1 MLKDR
6 EGRTCCRGIYRRRI
20 FTVFR
25 CSFSFQMSKIYGKTV
40 RQLWEY
46 KLCTNYIF
54 NMKISRNSERFGL
67 KELKW
72 QTESNGIISRTF
84 VHGEEKC
91 GKERGSARLYR
102 EKQICR
108 GERRRARDEESGR
121 DENQS
126 LGYRTTDGLRDDA
139 KEGQERTVEGASD
152 FLKTRPALAP
162 AKTPLRRE
170 YSRSPN
176 SLRRASYP
184 SYPAA
189 CSHRRRALMSRGRKT
204 RRGNEGV

>member
-6 EGRTCCRGIYRRRI
+6 ERRTCRRGIYRRRI

-25 CSFSFQMSKIYGKTV
+25 CSFSFQISKIYGKTV
-40 RQLWEY
+40 TQLWEY

-54 NMKISRNSERFGL
+54 NMKIGRNCERFGL
-67 KELKW
+67 KE
-72 QTESNGIISRTF
+72 QTESSGIISRTF
-84 VHGEEKC
+84 VRGEEKC

-102 EKQICR
+102 ERQICR
-108 GERRRARDEESGR
+108 GKRRRAREEESGR
-121 DENQS
+121 GENQS

-139 KEGQERTVEGASD
+139 EEGQERTVEGASD